1 MVDKISK
8 EKIQSLKKN
17 ILTMARYIQEI
28 LNKLEV
34 AVIEKNSTMNHIV
47 LFSEDII
54 NDYYNNIFK
63 EYNGIYSIIDARG
76 KSLRLLA
83 MTNHLINVLHQ
94 IGLSL
99 VEISKAN
106 KFLINI
112 NTPFFNEQLKLSFKT
127 LKAMIRETID
137 NFISFSYEKSNKIC
151 KMENFLQKIIDNL
164 EFEII
169 DFIKESGE
177 SCDKILK
184 VYNIFKAINQI
195 GNNIIKINETSFYI
209 ENAKIYKCTNGTLD
223 EKM

>member
-54 NDYYNNIFK
+54 YDYYNNIFK

-76 KSLRLLA
+76 KNLRLLA
-83 MTNHLINVLHQ
+83 MTNHLINVLYQ
-94 IGLSL
+94 IGLLL
-99 VEISKAN
+99 VEISKKN
-106 KFLINI
+106 KLLINI

-127 LKAMIRETID
+127 LKAMTRETID
-137 NFISFSYEKSNKIC
+137 NFISFSFEKSNKIC
-151 KMENFLQKIIDNL
+151 KMQNFLQKIIDNL

-169 DFIKESGE
+169 DFVKESGE

-209 ENAKIYKCTNGTLD
+209 ENAKIYKCTNGILD

>member
-76 KSLRLLA
+76 KNLRLLA
-83 MTNHLINVLHQ
+83 MTNHLINVLYQ

-99 VEISKAN
+99 VEISKTN

-127 LKAMIRETID
+127 LKAMTRETID

-151 KMENFLQKIIDNL
+151 KMQNFLQKIIDNL

-177 SCDKILK
+177 SGDKILK